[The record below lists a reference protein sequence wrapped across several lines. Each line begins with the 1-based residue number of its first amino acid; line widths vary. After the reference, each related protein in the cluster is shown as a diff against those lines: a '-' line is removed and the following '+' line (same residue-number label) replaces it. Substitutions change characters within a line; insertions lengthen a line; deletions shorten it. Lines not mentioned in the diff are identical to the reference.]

1 MYRTRHFP
9 ADLDT
14 PSGGAFV
21 RRGLAYY
28 GARAAKRRL
37 QALLKPGSDRWR
49 DAALV
54 KDAYDAERGYTL
66 EREAALSFDELVYGS
81 ADRFDAVPESD
92 FILLD
97 DAVVWAP
104 TRTSRRFLVEEIE
117 RQVRR
122 LTSPGS
128 TVVELGSG
136 SGRNLLHLR
145 KCLPDRRFVGLEL
158 SPVSVKL
165 ARHLSDKFA
174 LPVEFIEADV
184 CRDLAAP
191 LAADLVYS
199 SHALEMMP
207 RQFVGAVRN
216 ALAISQGHVLFFEPI
231 PELWP
236 ADLRGW
242 TSHLRAYVMDRL
254 DGFMPALHRE
264 LAARPEWTVV
274 SAERL
279 RTSTNPVNETCRVL
293 VRRTKQAGDAGEAPR
308 Q

>member
-9 ADLDT
+9 ADLPT
-14 PSGGAFV
+14 PSGAAFV

-28 GARAAKRRL
+28 GARAAKRRF
-37 QALLKPGSDRWR
+37 QALLKPGADRWR
-49 DAALV
+49 DAAMV
-54 KDAYDAERGYTL
+54 KGAYDAERGYTL

-81 ADRFDAVPESD
+81 ADRFDTVPDSD

-97 DAVVWAP
+97 DAVVWGL

-117 RQVRR
+117 RQVRQ

-136 SGRNLLHLR
+136 SGRNLLYLR
-145 KCLPDRRFVGLEL
+145 KCLPDRRFIGLEL
-158 SPVSVKL
+158 SPVSVTL
-165 ARHLSDKFA
+165 ARHLSQKFE
-174 LPVEFIEADV
+174 LPVEFIEANV
-184 CRDLAAP
+184 CRDLPAGAP
-191 LAADLVYS
+191 AAADLVYS

-216 ALAISQGHVLFFEPI
+216 ALTLSAAHVLFLEPI

-236 ADLRGW
+236 ADARGL
-242 TSHLRAYVMDRL
+242 TSRLRAYVMDRL

-274 SAERL
+274 NAERL

-293 VRRTKQAGDAGEAPR
+293 VRKKTQ
-308 Q
+308 